1 MSCLAHLYL
10 KMWTCPWL
18 RLVNNINENRRS
30 SKIKKIFYLTGRSK
44 FVKKVMIPF
53 LLGLKFK
60 TAVLVPLALA
70 LIALKT
76 WKAMTLGLLSLV
88 LTGAMLIFKFTKPKV
103 DYNRTAWIFGNIE
116 IYLLYLD
123 CELRSGPLSTPPWR
137 APRRTRRSCW
147 LGSRWLWKRTYRR
160 PTRLQCLPT
169 LNTDLTDLLF
179 MNVLFKYLLQINSSK
194 SLRFLYAKL
203 SYPSKY

>member
-1 MSCLAHLYL
+1 
-10 KMWTCPWL
+10 
-18 RLVNNINENRRS
+18 
-30 SKIKKIFYLTGRSK
+30 
-44 FVKKVMIPF
+44 MIPF

-103 DYNRTAWIFGNIE
+103 EYKMAAWILGNIE
-116 IYLLYLD
+116 IYLLCLD
-123 CELRSGPLSTPPWR
+123 CELRSGPLPTPPWR
-137 APRRTRRSCW
+137 APRRTRRTCW

-194 SLRFLYAKL
+194 SLRFLRAKL
-203 SYPSKY
+203 SSILLTYPSKCYYLYNTLWILLNLLLIWCLKQWNLSICLQKIRYIK